1 MDTFIIYHEV
11 LMSLTAHMHRETPMN
26 PEAVATEV
34 ATNLDALGALM
45 SSRDNSHPRGH
56 VTVSP
61 VPTNDAATQYEGVD
75 VEIQC
80 NPEKQ
85 KERPVCIVTPLG
97 FSESFAKPQTTSN
110 SAAAAGNQ
118 NQNQNLTSPVPGP
131 SGTTNAQPS
140 EVDSNSNSPLSYN
153 SYEMISDSDDDVS

>member
-1 MDTFIIYHEV
+1 MDTFIIYHEM

-45 SSRDNSHPRGH
+45 SSRDNSHSSGH

-61 VPTNDAATQYEGVD
+61 VPTNDAVTQYEGVD

-85 KERPVCIVTPLG
+85 KEHCLYCY
-97 FSESFAKPQTTSN
+97 
-110 SAAAAGNQ
+110 AAW
-118 NQNQNLTSPVPGP
+118 V
-131 SGTTNAQPS
+131 
-140 EVDSNSNSPLSYN
+140 
-153 SYEMISDSDDDVS
+153 

>member
-1 MDTFIIYHEV
+1 MLAY
-11 LMSLTAHMHRETPMN
+11 
-26 PEAVATEV
+26 
-34 ATNLDALGALM
+34 
-45 SSRDNSHPRGH
+45 
-56 VTVSP
+56 
-61 VPTNDAATQYEGVD
+61 
-75 VEIQC
+75 
-80 NPEKQ
+80 PEKQ